1 MWNLFLK
8 AVAAAH
14 KVIDLFS
21 FLVWW
26 RRRWDRS
33 TVEFF
38 SFADLMAAFVDK
50 WTDPLSADKLFFLRR
65 LQHISS
71 SCLSNTSRESSIL
84 WNEICFNF
92 QFYWTLVV
100 IRAARQSQ
108 ISYFALATYTLPV
121 VMMRD
126 DIAAMKCLLV
136 KWKLRKSRFQLIR
149 KKWACWYR
157 MPKQA
162 RIDKTV
168 SMSCVF
174 STRSQRLVW
183 HIVAK

>member
-1 MWNLFLK
+1 MTK
-8 AVAAAH
+8 
-14 KVIDLFS
+14 KM
-21 FLVWW
+21 
-26 RRRWDRS
+26 RS
-33 TVEFF
+33 
-38 SFADLMAAFVDK
+38 VDGRV
-50 WTDPLSADKLFFLRR
+50 LFFCWLDGCFCWQVNGPP
-65 LQHISS
+65 LCWQTV
-71 SCLSNTSRESSIL
+71 LSQTTPTHLIFLFVKYFEGELDL

-136 KWKLRKSRFQLIR
+136 KWKLRKSRFQLVR

-168 SMSCVF
+168 SMSCVVRLF
-174 STRSQRLVW
+174 DSLLTTRLAYCCK
-183 HIVAK
+183 IN

>member
-1 MWNLFLK
+1 MTKKMRSVDGRVLFFCWLDGCFCWQ
-8 AVAAAH
+8 VNG
-14 KVIDLFS
+14 
-21 FLVWW
+21 
-26 RRRWDRS
+26 
-33 TVEFF
+33 
-38 SFADLMAAFVDK
+38 
-50 WTDPLSADKLFFLRR
+50 PPDKLFFLRR

-71 SCLSNTSRESSIL
+71 SCLSNTSRESSICEMRYASISNSTEL
-84 WNEICFNF
+84 
-92 QFYWTLVV
+92 LL

-136 KWKLRKSRFQLIR
+136 KWKLRKSRFQLVR

-162 RIDKTV
+162 RVDKTV
-168 SMSCVF
+168 SMSCVVRLF
-174 STRSQRLVW
+174 DSLLTTRLAYCCK
-183 HIVAK
+183 IN